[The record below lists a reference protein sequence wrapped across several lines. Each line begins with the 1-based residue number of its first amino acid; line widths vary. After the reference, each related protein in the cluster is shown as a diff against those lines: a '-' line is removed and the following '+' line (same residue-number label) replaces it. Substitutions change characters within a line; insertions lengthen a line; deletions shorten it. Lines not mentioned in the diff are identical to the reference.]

1 MKKLMSFVCAA
12 LFAFSFCAV
21 MPSNA
26 FSADPNR
33 QEVEKRFELNSATA
47 EELAGT
53 GAVSLEVAKKI
64 VELRDQLGSFQSYDD
79 LNELELP
86 KDQMDKLRW
95 NTTIPFPGPACAG
108 PLPSQTLSVPSNPCS
123 QPFPTQIFGRSH
135 VMEMPRPPAVRTAYP
150 PLAGSRPVR
159 ASPSRF
165 PGTASWPDARGRF
178 PEACP

>member
-47 EELAGT
+47 GITAIGARMPLVAFNINLAT
-53 GAVSLEVAKKI
+53 SDVEVAKKI

-95 NTTIPFPGPACAG
+95 NTTIQG
-108 PLPSQTLSVPSNPCS
+108 
-123 QPFPTQIFGRSH
+123 I
-135 VMEMPRPPAVRTAYP
+135 
-150 PLAGSRPVR
+150 
-159 ASPSRF
+159 AS
-165 PGTASWPDARGRF
+165 D
-178 PEACP
+178 CNC

>member
-53 GAVSLEVAKKI
+53 GAVSLEVAK
-64 VELRDQLGSFQSYDD
+64 
-79 LNELELP
+79 
-86 KDQMDKLRW
+86 
-95 NTTIPFPGPACAG
+95 
-108 PLPSQTLSVPSNPCS
+108 
-123 QPFPTQIFGRSH
+123 
-135 VMEMPRPPAVRTAYP
+135 
-150 PLAGSRPVR
+150 
-159 ASPSRF
+159 
-165 PGTASWPDARGRF
+165 
-178 PEACP
+178 

>member
-1 MKKLMSFVCAA
+1 MPTQTSDPSSFSEMLAELVRYFGFNPSGEVQTFQLILGLCAA

-95 NTTIPFPGPACAG
+95 NTTIQG
-108 PLPSQTLSVPSNPCS
+108 
-123 QPFPTQIFGRSH
+123 I
-135 VMEMPRPPAVRTAYP
+135 
-150 PLAGSRPVR
+150 
-159 ASPSRF
+159 AS
-165 PGTASWPDARGRF
+165 D
-178 PEACP
+178 CNC

>member
-64 VELRDQLGSFQSYDD
+64 VELRDQLRFVP
-79 LNELELP
+79 ELRRSQRTGTP

-95 NTTIPFPGPACAG
+95 NTTIQG
-108 PLPSQTLSVPSNPCS
+108 
-123 QPFPTQIFGRSH
+123 I
-135 VMEMPRPPAVRTAYP
+135 
-150 PLAGSRPVR
+150 
-159 ASPSRF
+159 AS
-165 PGTASWPDARGRF
+165 D
-178 PEACP
+178 CNC

>member
-33 QEVEKRFELNSATA
+33 QEVEKRFELNS
-47 EELAGT
+47 
-53 GAVSLEVAKKI
+53 AVSLEVAKKI

-95 NTTIPFPGPACAG
+95 NTTIQG
-108 PLPSQTLSVPSNPCS
+108 
-123 QPFPTQIFGRSH
+123 I
-135 VMEMPRPPAVRTAYP
+135 
-150 PLAGSRPVR
+150 
-159 ASPSRF
+159 AS
-165 PGTASWPDARGRF
+165 D
-178 PEACP
+178 CNC

>member
-1 MKKLMSFVCAA
+1 MTHNPSEFHHEKAYVLCVRGLVRLFV
-12 LFAFSFCAV
+12 LRGY
-21 MPSNA
+21 A

-95 NTTIPFPGPACAG
+95 NTTIQG
-108 PLPSQTLSVPSNPCS
+108 
-123 QPFPTQIFGRSH
+123 I
-135 VMEMPRPPAVRTAYP
+135 
-150 PLAGSRPVR
+150 
-159 ASPSRF
+159 AS
-165 PGTASWPDARGRF
+165 D
-178 PEACP
+178 CNC

>member
-1 MKKLMSFVCAA
+1 MKKLISFVCAA

-33 QEVEKRFELNSATA
+33 QEVEKRFELPSGVGQSTA

-53 GAVSLEVAKKI
+53 GAVSLEVSKKI

-95 NTTIPFPGPACAG
+95 NTTIQG
-108 PLPSQTLSVPSNPCS
+108 
-123 QPFPTQIFGRSH
+123 I
-135 VMEMPRPPAVRTAYP
+135 
-150 PLAGSRPVR
+150 
-159 ASPSRF
+159 AS
-165 PGTASWPDARGRF
+165 D
-178 PEACP
+178 CNC

>member
-26 FSADPNR
+26 FSAD
-33 QEVEKRFELNSATA
+33 
-47 EELAGT
+47 ELAGT

-95 NTTIPFPGPACAG
+95 NTTIQG
-108 PLPSQTLSVPSNPCS
+108 
-123 QPFPTQIFGRSH
+123 I
-135 VMEMPRPPAVRTAYP
+135 
-150 PLAGSRPVR
+150 
-159 ASPSRF
+159 AS
-165 PGTASWPDARGRF
+165 D
-178 PEACP
+178 CNC

>member
-33 QEVEKRFELNSATA
+33 QERFELNSATA
-47 EELAGT
+47 EALAGT

-95 NTTIPFPGPACAG
+95 NTTIQG
-108 PLPSQTLSVPSNPCS
+108 
-123 QPFPTQIFGRSH
+123 I
-135 VMEMPRPPAVRTAYP
+135 
-150 PLAGSRPVR
+150 
-159 ASPSRF
+159 AS
-165 PGTASWPDARGRF
+165 D
-178 PEACP
+178 CNC

>member
-26 FSADPNR
+26 FSADYGERKIHPTAGITAIGARMPLVAFNIN
-33 QEVEKRFELNSATA
+33 LATSD
-47 EELAGT
+47 
-53 GAVSLEVAKKI
+53 VEVAKKI

-95 NTTIPFPGPACAG
+95 NTTIQG
-108 PLPSQTLSVPSNPCS
+108 
-123 QPFPTQIFGRSH
+123 I
-135 VMEMPRPPAVRTAYP
+135 
-150 PLAGSRPVR
+150 
-159 ASPSRF
+159 AS
-165 PGTASWPDARGRF
+165 D
-178 PEACP
+178 CNC

>member
-53 GAVSLEVAKKI
+53 GAVSKKI

-95 NTTIPFPGPACAG
+95 NTTIQG
-108 PLPSQTLSVPSNPCS
+108 
-123 QPFPTQIFGRSH
+123 I
-135 VMEMPRPPAVRTAYP
+135 
-150 PLAGSRPVR
+150 
-159 ASPSRF
+159 AS
-165 PGTASWPDARGRF
+165 D
-178 PEACP
+178 CNC

>member
-47 EELAGT
+47 E
-53 GAVSLEVAKKI
+53 
-64 VELRDQLGSFQSYDD
+64 
-79 LNELELP
+79 LELP

-95 NTTIPFPGPACAG
+95 NTTIQG
-108 PLPSQTLSVPSNPCS
+108 
-123 QPFPTQIFGRSH
+123 I
-135 VMEMPRPPAVRTAYP
+135 
-150 PLAGSRPVR
+150 
-159 ASPSRF
+159 AS
-165 PGTASWPDARGRF
+165 D
-178 PEACP
+178 CNC

>member
-64 VELRDQLGSFQSYDD
+64 AKVIRGSSGGFRSCKAMGF
-79 LNELELP
+79 

-95 NTTIPFPGPACAG
+95 NTTIQG
-108 PLPSQTLSVPSNPCS
+108 
-123 QPFPTQIFGRSH
+123 I
-135 VMEMPRPPAVRTAYP
+135 
-150 PLAGSRPVR
+150 
-159 ASPSRF
+159 AS
-165 PGTASWPDARGRF
+165 D
-178 PEACP
+178 CNC

>member
-12 LFAFSFCAV
+12 LFAFSFSAV

-95 NTTIPFPGPACAG
+95 NTTIQG
-108 PLPSQTLSVPSNPCS
+108 
-123 QPFPTQIFGRSH
+123 I
-135 VMEMPRPPAVRTAYP
+135 
-150 PLAGSRPVR
+150 
-159 ASPSRF
+159 AS
-165 PGTASWPDARGRF
+165 D
-178 PEACP
+178 CNC

>member
-64 VELRDQLGSFQSYDD
+64 VELRPLRGSIQSSDESLDQVGRR
-79 LNELELP
+79 
-86 KDQMDKLRW
+86 DQRDKLRW
-95 NTTIPFPGPACAG
+95 NTTIQG
-108 PLPSQTLSVPSNPCS
+108 
-123 QPFPTQIFGRSH
+123 I
-135 VMEMPRPPAVRTAYP
+135 
-150 PLAGSRPVR
+150 
-159 ASPSRF
+159 AS
-165 PGTASWPDARGRF
+165 D
-178 PEACP
+178 CNC

>member
-33 QEVEKRFELNSATA
+33 QE
-47 EELAGT
+47 
-53 GAVSLEVAKKI
+53 VSLEVAKKI

-95 NTTIPFPGPACAG
+95 NTTIQG
-108 PLPSQTLSVPSNPCS
+108 
-123 QPFPTQIFGRSH
+123 I
-135 VMEMPRPPAVRTAYP
+135 
-150 PLAGSRPVR
+150 
-159 ASPSRF
+159 AS
-165 PGTASWPDARGRF
+165 D
-178 PEACP
+178 CNC

>member
-53 GAVSLEVAKKI
+53 GAVSLEVA
-64 VELRDQLGSFQSYDD
+64 FQSYDD

-95 NTTIPFPGPACAG
+95 NTTIQG
-108 PLPSQTLSVPSNPCS
+108 
-123 QPFPTQIFGRSH
+123 I
-135 VMEMPRPPAVRTAYP
+135 
-150 PLAGSRPVR
+150 
-159 ASPSRF
+159 AS
-165 PGTASWPDARGRF
+165 D
-178 PEACP
+178 CNC

>member
-33 QEVEKRFELNSATA
+33 QEVEKRFELNSATADSATLSLKEGTTA

-95 NTTIPFPGPACAG
+95 NTTIQG
-108 PLPSQTLSVPSNPCS
+108 
-123 QPFPTQIFGRSH
+123 I
-135 VMEMPRPPAVRTAYP
+135 
-150 PLAGSRPVR
+150 
-159 ASPSRF
+159 AS
-165 PGTASWPDARGRF
+165 D
-178 PEACP
+178 CNC

>member
-64 VELRDQLGSFQSYDD
+64 VELRDQLGSFQRTGTPQGSDGQAA
-79 LNELELP
+79 LEHHHSGHRQRL
-86 KDQMDKLRW
+86 QL
-95 NTTIPFPGPACAG
+95 
-108 PLPSQTLSVPSNPCS
+108 L
-123 QPFPTQIFGRSH
+123 GR
-135 VMEMPRPPAVRTAYP
+135 VICKTA
-150 PLAGSRPVR
+150 
-159 ASPSRF
+159 
-165 PGTASWPDARGRF
+165 
-178 PEACP
+178 